1 MIRRT
6 LGEDG
11 AFELTDFTSEMNT
24 GRKTMEKGLLEQCCP
39 LNFSAETRV
48 CVCVFVHLGA
58 QSCHSL

>member
-1 MIRRT
+1 MTRRT

-39 LNFSAETRV
+39 LNLSAETRV
-48 CVCVFVHLGA
+48 CVSVFVHLGA